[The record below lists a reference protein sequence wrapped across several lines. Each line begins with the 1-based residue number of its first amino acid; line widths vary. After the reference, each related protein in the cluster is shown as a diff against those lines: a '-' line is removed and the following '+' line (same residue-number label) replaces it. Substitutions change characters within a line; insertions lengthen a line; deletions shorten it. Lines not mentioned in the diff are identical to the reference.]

1 MTLPQQPAPQ
11 DIHKPE
17 LLHLTEQLLSSACT
31 SCAAASTAANGYCQK
46 AKESARFLYQEV
58 LPMAF
63 RPAIRSLLGPSLS
76 FGIVL
81 SAAPALHSQ
90 VFVVGEKTATADVS
104 TEFHH
109 TEIELPRAPLNELG
123 RRTLIRD
130 LEAEQGFAHRVL
142 PLATEISLMANG
154 NMNPAGDAYKELIYK
169 KGQSAA
175 PGDRVAITTV
185 SVARD
190 RILLDING
198 GPYLKHR
205 ILRHIELNGMPMAVD
220 DGEQVTGFRIALVFE
235 GGMPDITAP
244 EVKALLDPI
253 IDFGVKSGAQAY
265 ADTLP
270 PFIKQAIDQHDV
282 LVGMNRRMVL
292 AAMGAPESKVREL
305 VPGTT
310 TDQHY
315 EEWIYG
321 RVPQTVRF
329 VRIEGDRVTQVRIAA
344 LGQPI
349 AVHTENELQGFLDP
363 EDTHEVAM
371 GDAKTGGDVEGRAG
385 PPPSILK
392 PGESGAGAAQRVQ
405 YPTQTTGG
413 QTKEQPLPAA
423 PGSPA
428 DTSST
433 GTLGTDP
440 MSENPGI
447 GRTTPGSRGSGP
459 MPGAPSTM
467 PGSTPGSIPVDQP

>member
-1 MTLPQQPAPQ
+1 
-11 DIHKPE
+11 
-17 LLHLTEQLLSSACT
+17 
-31 SCAAASTAANGYCQK
+31 
-46 AKESARFLYQEV
+46 
-58 LPMAF
+58 MAF

-76 FGIVL
+76 FGIAL

-90 VFVVGEKTATADVS
+90 VFVVGEKTATSDVS

-109 TEIELPRAPLNELG
+109 TEVELPRTPLNELG

-130 LEAEQGFAHRVL
+130 LEAEQGFAHRTL
-142 PLATEISLMANG
+142 PVATEITLIANG
-154 NMNPAGDAYKELIYK
+154 NMTPGGDAYKELLYK
-169 KGQSAA
+169 KGESAA

-185 SVARD
+185 TINHD

-205 ILRHIELNGMPMAVD
+205 ILRHIDLNGMPMVVD
-220 DGEQVTGFRIALVFE
+220 NGEQVTGFRIALVFE
-235 GGMPDITAP
+235 GGMPDISAP

-270 PFIKQAIDQHDV
+270 PFLKQAVAQHDV
-282 LVGMNRRMVL
+282 LVGMNRRMVI

-305 VPGTT
+305 VPGSS
-310 TDQHY
+310 DKHY

-329 VRIEGDRVTQVRIAA
+329 VRIEGDRVTQVRVAA

-349 AVHTENELQGFLDP
+349 VTRTENELQGFLDP

-371 GDAKTGGDVEGRAG
+371 GDSKPGSGDVEQRTA
-385 PPPSILK
+385 PPTILK
-392 PGESGAGAAQRVQ
+392 PGEGGAGAQQRVQ
-405 YPTQTTGG
+405 YPTTDASGK
-413 QTKEQPLPAA
+413 TKEQPLPAA

-433 GTLGTDP
+433 AGPLGSDP
-440 MSENPGI
+440 MSESPSI
-447 GRTTPGSRGSGP
+447 GHPSPGSRGTIPGP
-459 MPGAPSTM
+459 PST
-467 PGSTPGSIPVDQP
+467 PSSIPVDQP